1 MNREESYTHPS
12 FGQMYIG
19 RVQSRNTHFY
29 GSELPQ
35 DSYIVLELSSSE
47 VTRELKQD
55 RYYSIKPLVKVRM
68 SSMQFSEMITSLN
81 QGGGSCCTIEYLID
95 KKITPLPLIM

>member
-47 VTRELKQD
+47 VTREL
-55 RYYSIKPLVKVRM
+55 
-68 SSMQFSEMITSLN
+68 T
-81 QGGGSCCTIEYLID
+81 
-95 KKITPLPLIM
+95 